1 MEKLIR
7 LMANGKT
14 ASEQTRLVEEMREI
28 TEFVGVALAC
38 LIVMAAVAI
47 A

>member
-14 ASEQTRLVEEMREI
+14 ASEQTHLVEEMTEI

-38 LIVMAAVAI
+38 LIVMVAVAI